1 MSEASTQAKVM
12 LALGGSPNARIF
24 RNNVGVAKFPNGSS
38 VRYGLA
44 VGSAD
49 LIGWRTVTITPDM
62 VGRQV
67 AVFMS
72 IECKS
77 AKGRVREAQEA
88 WHMAVKKAGGI
99 AIVARSVDDIKHL
112 L

>member
-1 MSEASTQAKVM
+1 MSESQEQAKIL
-12 LALGGSPNARIF
+12 LALGGTKHIRAF
-24 RNNVGVAKFPNGSS
+24 RNNCGVARFPNGS
-38 VRYGLA
+38 VVKYGLA

-99 AIVARSVDDIKHL
+99 AIVARSVDDVKHL